1 MRRPKMT
8 MPKRA
13 KSRKEQAQ
21 LMRDYNVYL
30 PLRGEIP
37 LPPLNLQVTNGQAP
51 PETIEQPRP
60 SDPV

>member
-30 PLRGEIP
+30 PRRGEIP
-37 LPPLNLQVTNGQAP
+37 LPTSNQVTNGQAP
-51 PETIEQPRP
+51 TETIEQPRP

>member
-1 MRRPKMT
+1 

-30 PLRGEIP
+30 PRRGEIP
-37 LPPLNLQVTNGQAP
+37 LPTSNQVTNGQAP
-51 PETIEQPRP
+51 TETIEQPRP